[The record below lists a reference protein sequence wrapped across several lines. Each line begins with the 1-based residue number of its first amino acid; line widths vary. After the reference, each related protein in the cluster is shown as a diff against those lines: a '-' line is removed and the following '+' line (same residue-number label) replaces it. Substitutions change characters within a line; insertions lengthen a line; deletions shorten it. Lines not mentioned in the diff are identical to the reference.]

1 MSVYIPPSV
10 RGPLY
15 ALFAL
20 VGLVLGAIQIA
31 FSAAEAGRPVW
42 LTVALAV
49 YPFVGAGIGFTAA
62 SNTPSPPLV
71 AADTPPEAQ
80 PEQPAP
86 GALIDPD
93 PAGNPGGGDTSAP
106 SHSPN
111 INAPSPW
118 EAP

>member
-15 ALFAL
+15 AAFAL

-31 FSAAEAGRPVW
+31 FSAAETGRPVW

-71 AADTPPEAQ
+71 AAD
-80 PEQPAP
+80 EQPAP
-86 GALIDPD
+86 VA
-93 PAGNPGGGDTSAP
+93 ANGNPGGGDQPRPYAPPPAPYSADQKAAAA
-106 SHSPN
+106 HHEG
-111 INAPSPW
+111 A
-118 EAP
+118 